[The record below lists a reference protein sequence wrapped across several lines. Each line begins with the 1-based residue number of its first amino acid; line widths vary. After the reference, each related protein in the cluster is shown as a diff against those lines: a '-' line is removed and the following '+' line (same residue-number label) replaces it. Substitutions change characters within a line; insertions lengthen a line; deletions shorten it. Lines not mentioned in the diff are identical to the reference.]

1 MHNYIN
7 SGYAGTA
14 YIAFKR
20 WRGER
25 GSETA
30 LDQCN
35 SNKKTWSSQKCQQ
48 ENEVVHYLLWEGGRG
63 RKPNQNCHRER
74 RGGWNSG
81 RNDLGDGTSASER
94 LCCKYSIQ
102 NGNITFGPWGENLI
116 TITSGGPLSDEIWTS
131 LSNWRAWDLSE
142 NLQYRPFY
150 FVF

>member
-1 MHNYIN
+1 M
-7 SGYAGTA
+7 
-14 YIAFKR
+14 
-20 WRGER
+20 
-25 GSETA
+25 
-30 LDQCN
+30 
-35 SNKKTWSSQKCQQ
+35 
-48 ENEVVHYLLWEGGRG
+48 VHYLLWEGGRG

-131 LSNWRAWDLSE
+131 LSNWRAWDLSK
-142 NLQYRPFY
+142 NLIPPILFRILAYSAFY
-150 FVF
+150 EMVHQWLIYLGVVLFKNKFEVTKFSGFTLLSRYEGVP